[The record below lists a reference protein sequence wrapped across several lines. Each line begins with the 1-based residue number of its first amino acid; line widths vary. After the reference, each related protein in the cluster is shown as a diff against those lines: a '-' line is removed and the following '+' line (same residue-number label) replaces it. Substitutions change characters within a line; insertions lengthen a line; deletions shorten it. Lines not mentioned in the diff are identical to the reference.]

1 MNVFELVK
9 SIRKCIRVKNENQ
22 MPPVPPTTPL
32 PPPPSPRIPRVRGR
46 GQTIFDNNTVTV
58 AKQGRKHESQFH
70 A

>member
-32 PPPPSPRIPRVRGR
+32 PPPPLSP
-46 GQTIFDNNTVTV
+46 NSS
-58 AKQGRKHESQFH
+58 RKG
-70 A
+70 